1 MAESF
6 VFDIAD
12 SLLGKLASYAYEQ
25 ASQTYGLY
33 KYLQGF
39 KDTLS
44 IASGVLLDAEG
55 KKDQNHGLP
64 EWLRQIQKIRYDAE
78 DVLEGFELQDKRKQV
93 VKASGSTRMKV
104 HGFFSS
110 SNPIAFRIKMAHQIK
125 DIRERLDKVAADG
138 TKFGLVSVDHDQ
150 GLVVQ
155 GREMTYPD
163 FEVSNV
169 IGRERD
175 REEIMKLLMQP
186 HPEGDGDG
194 DKSLCVIPIVG
205 IGGLGKATIAKLVF
219 NDKRMDTLFQLK
231 IWVCVSNDF
240 DIRQI
245 IMKIINSVSVSTS
258 ASMLASAPTDT
269 FSYNENIT
277 NLNIVQ
283 LVSRMRQKL
292 SGQKF
297 LLVLDDIWND
307 DRSKWLELKDLIKV
321 GA

>member
-1 MAESF
+1 
-6 VFDIAD
+6 
-12 SLLGKLASYAYEQ
+12 
-25 ASQTYGLY
+25 
-33 KYLQGF
+33 
-39 KDTLS
+39 
-44 IASGVLLDAEG
+44 
-55 KKDQNHGLP
+55 
-64 EWLRQIQKIRYDAE
+64 
-78 DVLEGFELQDKRKQV
+78 
-93 VKASGSTRMKV
+93 
-104 HGFFSS
+104 
-110 SNPIAFRIKMAHQIK
+110 
-125 DIRERLDKVAADG
+125 
-138 TKFGLVSVDHDQ
+138 
-150 GLVVQ
+150 
-155 GREMTYPD
+155 
-163 FEVSNV
+163 
-169 IGRERD
+169 
-175 REEIMKLLMQP
+175 
-186 HPEGDGDG
+186 
-194 DKSLCVIPIVG
+194 
-205 IGGLGKATIAKLVF
+205 
-219 NDKRMDTLFQLK
+219 MDTLFQLK